1 MIKKIE
7 ENEFE
12 KEVLNNK
19 KMVLVDFF
27 ATWCGPCQML
37 MPVLENIA
45 SKNEDKMDII
55 EIDVD
60 KAQELSMKYEIEAVP
75 TMIIFKNG
83 TMIDKLGGY
92 YPEEELQQELN
103 RYV

>member
-7 ENEFE
+7 KEEFE
-12 KEVLNNK
+12 KEVLKNSK
-19 KMVLVDFF
+19 TVVVDFF

-37 MPVLENIA
+37 MPVLEEIA
-45 SKNEDKMDII
+45 KERDDFDII

-60 KAQELSMKYEIEAVP
+60 EAQELAMEYDIEAVP

-83 TMIDKLGGY
+83 TAIDRLGGY
-92 YPEEELQQELN
+92 YPKEELEEELK
-103 RYV
+103 RYL

>member
-7 ENEFE
+7 KEDFE
-12 KEVLNNK
+12 REVLKNP
-19 KMVLVDFF
+19 KMVVVDFF

-37 MPVLENIA
+37 MPVLEEIA
-45 SKNEDKMDII
+45 SKRDDFDII

-60 KAQELSMKYEIEAVP
+60 KAQELAMEYEIEAVP

-83 TMIDKLGGY
+83 AAIDRLGGY
-92 YPEEELQQELN
+92 YHKEELEEELK
-103 RYV
+103 RYI

>member
-7 ENEFE
+7 KEEFE
-12 KEVLNNK
+12 KEVLKNSK
-19 KMVLVDFF
+19 TVVVDFF

-37 MPVLENIA
+37 MPVLEEIA
-45 SKNEDKMDII
+45 KERDDFDII

-60 KAQELSMKYEIEAVP
+60 KAQELAMEYDIEAVP

-83 TMIDKLGGY
+83 TAIDRLGGY
-92 YPEEELQQELN
+92 HPKEELEEELK
-103 RYV
+103 RYL

>member
-7 ENEFE
+7 KEDFE
-12 KEVLNNK
+12 KEVLKNS
-19 KMVLVDFF
+19 KMVVVDFF

-37 MPVLENIA
+37 MPVLEEI
-45 SKNEDKMDII
+45 SKERDDFDII

-60 KAQELSMKYEIEAVP
+60 KAQDLAMQYDIEAVP

-83 TMIDKLGGY
+83 TAIDRIGGY
-92 YPEEELQQELN
+92 YAKDELEEELK
-103 RYV
+103 RYL

>member
-7 ENEFE
+7 KEEFE
-12 KEVLNNK
+12 KEVLKNSK
-19 KMVLVDFF
+19 TVVVDFF

-37 MPVLENIA
+37 MPVLEEIA
-45 SKNEDKMDII
+45 KERDDFDII

-60 KAQELSMKYEIEAVP
+60 KAQELAMEYDMEAVP

-83 TMIDKLGGY
+83 TAIDRLGGY
-92 YPEEELQQELN
+92 YPKEELEEELK
-103 RYV
+103 RYL

>member
-7 ENEFE
+7 KEEFE
-12 KEVLNNK
+12 KEVLKNSK
-19 KMVLVDFF
+19 TVVVDFF

-37 MPVLENIA
+37 MPVLEEIA
-45 SKNEDKMDII
+45 KERDNFDII

-60 KAQELSMKYEIEAVP
+60 EAQELAMEYDIEAVP

-83 TMIDKLGGY
+83 TAIDRLGGY
-92 YPEEELQQELN
+92 YPKEELEEELK
-103 RYV
+103 RYL

>member
-7 ENEFE
+7 KEDFE
-12 KEVLNNK
+12 REVLKNP
-19 KMVLVDFF
+19 KMVVVDFF

-37 MPVLENIA
+37 MPVLEEIA
-45 SKNEDKMDII
+45 SKRDDFDII

-60 KAQELSMKYEIEAVP
+60 KAQELAMEYEIEAVP

-83 TMIDKLGGY
+83 AAIDRVGGY
-92 YPEEELQQELN
+92 YHKEELEEELKK
-103 RYV
+103 YI

>member
-7 ENEFE
+7 KEEFE
-12 KEVLNNK
+12 KEVLKNSK
-19 KMVLVDFF
+19 TVVVDFF

-37 MPVLENIA
+37 MPVLEEIA
-45 SKNEDKMDII
+45 KERDNFDII

-60 KAQELSMKYEIEAVP
+60 EAQELAMEYDIEAVP

-83 TMIDKLGGY
+83 TAIDRIGGY
-92 YPEEELQQELN
+92 YAKDELEEELK
-103 RYV
+103 RYL

>member
-7 ENEFE
+7 KEDFE
-12 KEVLNNK
+12 RKVLKNP
-19 KMVLVDFF
+19 KMVVVDFF

-37 MPVLENIA
+37 MPVLEEIA
-45 SKNEDKMDII
+45 SKRDDFDII

-60 KAQELSMKYEIEAVP
+60 KAQELAMEYEIEAVP

-83 TMIDKLGGY
+83 AAIDRLGGY
-92 YPEEELQQELN
+92 YHKEELEEELK
-103 RYV
+103 RYI

>member
-7 ENEFE
+7 KEEFE
-12 KEVLNNK
+12 KEVLKNSK
-19 KMVLVDFF
+19 TVVVDFF

-37 MPVLENIA
+37 MPVLEEIA
-45 SKNEDKMDII
+45 KERDNFDII

-60 KAQELSMKYEIEAVP
+60 KAQELAMEYDIEAVP

-83 TMIDKLGGY
+83 TAIDRLGGY
-92 YPEEELQQELN
+92 YPKEELEEELK
-103 RYV
+103 RYL

>member
-7 ENEFE
+7 KEEFE
-12 KEVLNNK
+12 KEVLKNSK
-19 KMVLVDFF
+19 TVVVDFF

-37 MPVLENIA
+37 MPVLEEIA
-45 SKNEDKMDII
+45 KERDDFDII

-60 KAQELSMKYEIEAVP
+60 KAQELAMEYDIEAVP

-83 TMIDKLGGY
+83 TAIDRLGGY
-92 YPEEELQQELN
+92 YPKEELEEELK
-103 RYV
+103 RYL

>member
-1 MIKKIE
+1 MYIIDFSMIYTCFWDKIRKIVQYNIEKIYILKYNLKENRKDLFMEVIMIKKIE

-19 KMVLVDFF
+19 KMVVVDFF

-45 SKNEDKMDII
+45 
-55 EIDVD
+55 
-60 KAQELSMKYEIEAVP
+60 
-75 TMIIFKNG
+75 
-83 TMIDKLGGY
+83 
-92 YPEEELQQELN
+92 
-103 RYV
+103 